1 MKIVRRVSL
10 YRAVERIGEPSKASS
25 RLSRYYYDQ
34 NAEWKMPVDY
44 ELFKYG
50 YRNKPKTYIMAFLG
64 ICAYL
69 VGITLHST
77 ELELRNVPCMQ
88 CRIKSGQFTAIA

>member
-1 MKIVRRVSL
+1 
-10 YRAVERIGEPSKASS
+10 
-25 RLSRYYYDQ
+25 
-34 NAEWKMPVDY
+34 MPIDY

-69 VGITLHST
+69 VGITIHST
-77 ELELRNVPCMQ
+77 ELELRNVPQ
-88 CRIKSGQFTAIA
+88 WLLRTKSGPFIVIV